1 MEAIVEGGDGWM
13 PGGSIDSIERKLG
26 ELRRRWSQAGRPEHG
41 PVIWAIQGIVDDDA
55 LRADLDRLAELGV
68 AEVLISFD
76 AIDADEILPVLDR
89 YAKVIASR

>member
-1 MEAIVEGGDGWM
+1 MEAIVEWADGWM

-26 ELRRRWSQAGRPEHG
+26 DLRRRWSQAGRPEPG

-76 AIDADEILPVLDR
+76 AIDEDEILPVLDR